1 MVQTAFEPQGWAH
14 HPSLCNSRG
23 SCTPRP
29 FEVFGI
35 NFLHPYPRILRVG
48 VGGWWGC
55 GARHRNGSAG
65 VERTGPS
72 GFLYPNGQ
80 CHNLKKADR
89 VTPLCRGFLCSVTY
103 ETNPCQDAGAE
114 FYLAWLI

>member
-14 HPSLCNSRG
+14 HPSLCNSRVP
-23 SCTPRP
+23 STHIRDFCVW
-29 FEVFGI
+29 ES
-35 NFLHPYPRILRVG
+35 

-55 GARHRNGSAG
+55 GARHRNGNAG

-80 CHNLKKADR
+80 HQNLKKADR
-89 VTPLCRGFLCSVTY
+89 VTPLCPEFLCSVTY
-103 ETNPCQDAGAE
+103 
-114 FYLAWLI
+114 